1 MLLKR
6 HFQTK
11 TLAQVLNPKQT
22 YREIN
27 INLETQWNMEWRQLS
42 IALRGAVADS
52 RNSSLTCPAR
62 RNFPLCPLRRTVA
75 SMEHTLPCCTHAPA
89 SRSLCLGGNHD
100 ADHAPLAHDVMC
112 ANGSSCL
119 SLASFRPFPSGSSTP
134 RRECPCNRRVP
145 VQWTRPAIQCCRG
158 SREVRRGRSTPRR
171 A

>member
-52 RNSSLTCPAR
+52 RNSSLTCPAHCVGLLPAW
-62 RNFPLCPLRRTVA
+62 NTHCPVA
-75 SMEHTLPCCTHAPA
+75 PMRLPPG
-89 SRSLCLGGNHD
+89 LFVLGGNHD